1 MLNHS
6 GSPDLLTRRLR
17 LRRYRAEDYQAI
29 YDNWA
34 SDPEVTIY
42 LTWSTHD
49 SPEVTKAVAQ
59 MWAESYASPTV
70 YHWGIEKDGEL
81 IGDIAVV
88 LWNEE
93 AESCEIGY
101 CLSRRFWGQGLMTE
115 ALNRVINYMFE
126 TMGFHRIALCH
137 DTQNPASGRV
147 MQKCGLQKEGVFR
160 GLKKRKDGS
169 WMDVAYYAI
178 LSDDPR

>member
-1 MLNHS
+1 MLNHV
-6 GSPDLLTRRLR
+6 GSPDLYTRRLH

-34 SDPEVTIY
+34 SDPEVTKY
-42 LTWSTHD
+42 LTWSTHS
-49 SPEVTKAVAQ
+49 SPEVTKGVAA
-59 MWAESYASPTV
+59 MWAESYESPTV
-70 YHWGIEKDGEL
+70 CHWGIEKDGEL

-88 LWNEE
+88 LWREE
-93 AESCEIGY
+93 EESCEIGY
-101 CLSRRFWGQGLMTE
+101 CLSRRFWGQGIMAE
-115 ALNRVINYMFE
+115 ALERVIAFLFE
-126 TMGFHRIALCH
+126 TVGFHRIVLCH

-160 GLKKRKDGS
+160 GMKKRKDGT

-178 LSDDPR
+178 LREDRP